1 MAENSWIALAAI
13 PSSAGRACR
22 TPLTGL
28 VNELFI
34 AANMSVMTYPGLSI
48 SNARVIE
55 HYGTEEDKALFPGK
69 TEYRRLDRDHVSDRG
84 RCRL

>member
-1 MAENSWIALAAI
+1 MAENSWISLNGNPEFGGQGLPNA
-13 PSSAGRACR
+13 
-22 TPLTGL
+22 LTGL

-34 AANMSVMTYPGLSI
+34 AANMAFMTFPGLSI

-55 HYGTEEDKALFPGK
+55 HHGTDEDKALFRGK
-69 TEYRRLDRDHVSDRG
+69 TEHRRLDRDHVSDRT